1 MKLYEY
7 IAKSIF
13 RTEGILLP
21 KGGVAQ
27 TPEEALTI
35 AKDIG
40 FPVAIKSQVLTGGRG
55 KAGGIAFANT
65 EIEVINESK
74 RILGSELKGI
84 RVGQVLVEEKSI
96 FDKEYYISITVDNF
110 LKKPI
115 ILASSQGGVNIE
127 DVSEKYIV
135 KKVVDMEVGVYPY
148 LGREI
153 ARKLGMQGELMN
165 EFSSLVIKMYNLFR
179 KYDAELVEINPLV
192 RSGDTLIA
200 LDARL
205 NVDDDALY
213 RHHDLP
219 LIAEG
224 EGWELK
230 AKALGLSYVQ
240 LDGDIAVMANGAGI
254 TMATLDLLAI
264 FGGKP
269 ANFLDAGGGAAVGP
283 MARALSLLNDTKPKV
298 IFINIF
304 GGITRCDDVALAI
317 LEVKKT
323 TDFCAPLVIRLTGT
337 REEEAI
343 KILLENNLSAY
354 NSMEKAAMKAVALS
368 KPSSCCSGGR

>member
-127 DVSEKYIV
+127 DVSEEYIV
-135 KKVVDMEVGVYPY
+135 KKVIDMEVGVYPY

-213 RHHDLP
+213 RHQDLP
-219 LIAEG
+219 LVAEG

-354 NSMEKAAMKAVALS
+354 NSMEKAALKAVALT
-368 KPSSCCSGGR
+368 KPSSCCFGGR

>member
-7 IAKSIF
+7 LAKGIF
-13 RTEGILLP
+13 RTEGIPLP
-21 KGGVAQ
+21 EGGVAQ
-27 TPEEALTI
+27 TPEEALAI

-40 FPVAIKSQVLTGGRG
+40 YPVAIKSQVLAGGRG
-55 KAGGIAFANT
+55 KAGGIAFANN
-65 EIEVINESK
+65 EMEVINESA
-74 RILGSELKGI
+74 RILGSELKGL
-84 RVGQVLVEEKSI
+84 RVGQVLIEEKLKI
-96 FDKEYYISITVDNF
+96 DKEYYVSITVDNF
-110 LKKPI
+110 IKKPI
-115 ILASSQGGVNIE
+115 ILASSQGGVDIE
-127 DVSEKYIV
+127 DVSEEYIV

-153 ARKLGMQGELMN
+153 ARKMGIKGELMN
-165 EFSSLVIKMYNLFR
+165 QFSSLVIKMYDLFR
-179 KYDAELVEINPLV
+179 KYEAELVEINPLV
-192 RSGDTLIA
+192 RSGDKLIA

-213 RHHDLP
+213 RHQDLP
-219 LIAEG
+219 RIVEG
-224 EGWELK
+224 EEWEIK

-269 ANFLDAGGGAAVGP
+269 ANFLDAGGGAAVEP
-283 MARALSLLNDTKPKV
+283 MAKALSLLNDTKPKV

-304 GGITRCDDVALAI
+304 GGITRCDDVARAI
-317 LEVKKT
+317 IEVRKS
-323 TDFCAPLVIRLTGT
+323 TDFSAPLVIRLTGT

-343 KILLENNLSAY
+343 QLLQENSLSAY
-354 NSMEKAAMKAVALS
+354 KSMEEAARKAVALS
-368 KPSSCCSGGR
+368 KPSSGCSGGR